1 VSDSLGC
8 EHGEWSRWWNGRQ
21 TGIPSPIEQN
31 HRHIHLLER
40 VFDDGLVRPPKRLGF
55 MPMTLGSCSLGNSWS
70 VCPNTHE
77 G

>member
-55 MPMTLGSCSLGNSWS
+55 MPIDVRFRLARQLL
-70 VCPNTHE
+70 VCLPEH
-77 G
+77 